1 MAAHA
6 LLSPSGASRWIAC
19 PRSARLEQQFPDRA
33 GQAAAEGTLA
43 HELAELM
50 IGFKLGRVKKPAYT
64 KSLKA
69 IQSNELYSVEM
80 LNYMDE
86 YSAYV
91 IEEFHN
97 VQAHTPDADIFL
109 ETRLD
114 MTDYVPEGFGTGDV
128 CIVAD
133 HVLNFIDLKY
143 GKGVPVDATENKQM
157 MLYALG
163 LIKEYAHLYDA
174 HTVRMTI
181 YQPRLDSISTW
192 KITVEDLLDW
202 AETVLKPAA
211 KLAFEGKGEFSPG
224 KHCQFCKAKAVCRAN
239 ADWNMEAAKK
249 EFTNPDLLTE
259 EEVAEVLE
267 RSASLKKW
275 LTSVEDYALM
285 KAIHEGT
292 QWPGL
297 KLVEGRSNRRY
308 IDENAVVIRLC
319 EAGVDKDKIYK
330 PQSLV
335 GITELQKNI
344 GKPLFTQIIEPLLE
358 KPPGAPTLVSEED
371 PRPVYSDPKS
381 AASDFADD
389 FTD

>member
-19 PRSARLEQQFPDRA
+19 PRSARLEQSFPDRA
-33 GQAAAEGTLA
+33 GVAAAEGTLA

-50 IGFKLGRVKKPAYT
+50 IGFKLGRVKKPAYN
-64 KSLKA
+64 KALKT
-69 IQSNELYSVEM
+69 IQTNELYSTEM

-86 YSAYV
+86 YSSFV
-91 IEEFHN
+91 LEEFHN
-97 VQAHTPDADIFL
+97 VQAHTPDAEIFL

-133 HVLNFIDLKY
+133 HVLTFIDLKY

-174 HTVRMTI
+174 HTIRMTI

-192 KITVEDLLDW
+192 SISVVELLDW
-202 AETVLKPAA
+202 AEIVLKPAA
-211 KLAFEGKGEFSPG
+211 QLAFEGKGEFNPG

-239 ADWNMEAAKK
+239 AEWNLEAAKK
-249 EFTNPDLLTE
+249 EFTNPDLLSE
-259 EEVAEVLE
+259 SEVAEILA
-267 RSASLKKW
+267 RSSSLKKW

-285 KAIHEGT
+285 KAIHDGT
-292 QWPGL
+292 EWPGL

-308 IDENAVVIRLC
+308 IDENAVVVKLC

-344 GKPLFTQIIEPLLE
+344 GKPLFSQIIEPLLE
-358 KPPGAPTLVSEED
+358 KPPGAPTLVSQED

-381 AASDFADD
+381 AASDFAED

>member
-50 IGFKLGRVKKPAYT
+50 IGFKLGHVKKPAYT
-64 KSLKA
+64 KALKT

-86 YSAYV
+86 YSSYV
-91 IEEFHN
+91 LEEFHN

-192 KITVEDLLDW
+192 EITVEDLLDW

-211 KLAFEGKGEFSPG
+211 QLAFEGKGEFSPG

-239 ADWNMEAAKK
+239 AEWNLEAAKK

-308 IDENAVVIRLC
+308 IDENAVVVRLC

>member
-64 KSLKA
+64 KALKT

-91 IEEFHN
+91 LEEFHN

-192 KITVEDLLDW
+192 QIAVEDLLDW

-211 KLAFEGKGEFSPG
+211 QLAFEGKGEFSPG

-239 ADWNMEAAKK
+239 SEWNLEAAKK

-275 LTSVEDYALM
+275 LTNVEDYALM
-285 KAIHEGT
+285 KAIHDGT

-308 IDENAVVIRLC
+308 IDENAVVVRLC

>member
-1 MAAHA
+1 MSAHA
-6 LLSPSGASRWIAC
+6 LLSPSGASRWLAC

-43 HELAELM
+43 HELGELM
-50 IGFKLGRVKKPAYT
+50 IGFKLGRIKKPAYQ
-64 KSLKA
+64 KHLKT
-69 IQSNELYSVEM
+69 IQANELYDTAMYNFME
-80 LNYMDE
+80 E
-86 YSAYV
+86 YSAFV
-91 IEEFHN
+91 LEEFHN

-109 ETRLD
+109 ETKLD

-133 HVLNFIDLKY
+133 HVLTFIDLKY

-174 HTVRMTI
+174 HTIRMTI

-192 KITVEDLLDW
+192 EIGVNELIIW
-202 AETVLKPAA
+202 AETVLKPTA
-211 KLAFEGKGEFSPG
+211 KLAFEGKGEFTPG

-239 ADWNMEAAKK
+239 AEWNLDAAKN
-249 EFTNPDLLTE
+249 EFTNPDLLTK
-259 EEVAEVLE
+259 EEVAAVLD
-267 RSASLKKW
+267 RSSSLKKW

-285 KAIHEGT
+285 EAIHNDV

-308 IDENAVVIRLC
+308 VDENAVVLRLC
-319 EAGVDKDKIYK
+319 EAGVDEDKIYK
-330 PQSLV
+330 PKSLV

-344 GKPLFTQIIEPLLE
+344 GKPLFTQVIEPLLE
-358 KPPGAPTLVSEED
+358 KPPGAPTLVNEAD
-371 PRPVYSDPKS
+371 PRPVYADPKS

>member
-19 PRSARLEQQFPDRA
+19 PRSARLEQSFPDRA

-64 KSLKA
+64 KALKV

-91 IEEFHN
+91 LEEFHN

-192 KITVEDLLDW
+192 EIAVDDLLDW

-239 ADWNMEAAKK
+239 ADWNLEAAKN
-249 EFTNPDLLTE
+249 EFTNPDLLSE
-259 EEVAEVLE
+259 AEVAEVLE

-285 KAIHEGT
+285 KAIHDGT

-308 IDENAVVIRLC
+308 IDENAVVVRLC

-344 GKPLFTQIIEPLLE
+344 GKTLFTQIIEPLLE